1 MTPDQLKTLVR
12 AVPDFPEPGILFRD
26 ITTLISH
33 GEGFAH
39 CVRHLADRAAASG
52 ASLVAGME
60 ARGFIFGAAVAARL
74 GLGFIPVRKPGKLP
88 VATIGIDYALE
99 YGRDRLEIDPGAI
112 APGERVVIVD
122 DLIATGGTA
131 LAAAELLRRAGAK
144 VTHALFVIDLPDLH
158 GADRLRGADLT
169 VDALMAFPGH

>member
-60 ARGFIFGAAVAARL
+60 G
-74 GLGFIPVRKPGKLP
+74 
-88 VATIGIDYALE
+88 
-99 YGRDRLEIDPGAI
+99 
-112 APGERVVIVD
+112 
-122 DLIATGGTA
+122 ATGSKSIPG
-131 LAAAELLRRAGAK
+131 R
-144 VTHALFVIDLPDLH
+144 LPP
-158 GADRLRGADLT
+158 ASAW
-169 VDALMAFPGH
+169 